1 MKADGEAQKIHR
13 ITYKQTVKVKLA
25 TFYSSSMA
33 LGMVEFLLDAFSIG
47 RLVIWLG
54 TFEVR

>member
-1 MKADGEAQKIHR
+1 MGKLRKFTALL
-13 ITYKQTVKVKLA
+13 TNSWLKVKLA
-25 TFYSSSMA
+25 TFYSPSMP
-33 LGMVEFLLDAFSIG
+33 LGMVEILLDAFSIG